1 MLQMNA
7 FRATVFLVCF
17 VFSIGTLAGCLQN
30 PPEGVCWGC
39 CGAPRTLQTLPP
51 PQKKGLTHRRAVVG
65 QRWHASAHRDTRFEF
80 CTHPRDHSTQK
91 QDKMKISLPVVTE
104 ICFLLREV
112 GSLNFREQEAVSN
125 SADSFS
131 ACVIPTFPALFLQ
144 AAVTPAPGHDSHLPG
159 APICPAPPPEPHYHK
174 YGFFTGAGEL
184 AVHLRTTPYW
194 KHGG

>member
-1 MLQMNA
+1 MHSELLFFWFVLFFPLALSQA
-7 FRATVFLVCF
+7 ACKTHPKVFVE
-17 VFSIGTLAGCLQN
+17 AAAER
-30 PPEGVCWGC
+30 PGC
-39 CGAPRTLQTLPP
+39 CKPCLPP
-51 PQKKGLTHRRAVVG
+51 KKGLTHRRAVVG
-65 QRWHASAHRDTRFEF
+65 QQWHASAHGDTRFEF
-80 CTHPRDHSTQK
+80 CTHPRDRSTQK

-159 APICPAPPPEPHYHK
+159 APICPAPPPPPPEPHYHK

>member
-1 MLQMNA
+1 M
-7 FRATVFLVCF
+7 
-17 VFSIGTLAGCLQN
+17 
-30 PPEGVCWGC
+30 
-39 CGAPRTLQTLPP
+39 LQTLPP
-51 PQKKGLTHRRAVVG
+51 PKKRA
-65 QRWHASAHRDTRFEF
+65 HTSACRGGTAMKRFEF
-80 CTHPRDHSTQK
+80 CTHPRDRSTQK

-184 AVHLRTTPYW
+184 VVHLQTTPY
-194 KHGG
+194 